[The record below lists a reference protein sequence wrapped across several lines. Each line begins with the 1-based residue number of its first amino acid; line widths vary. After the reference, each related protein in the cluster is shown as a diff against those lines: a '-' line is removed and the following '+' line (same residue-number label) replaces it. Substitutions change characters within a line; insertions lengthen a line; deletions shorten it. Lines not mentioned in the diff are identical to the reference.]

1 MGEDAK
7 RKLYEIVGQEL
18 EDEKSRFYSFRSG
31 YEAYAALLEKKE
43 GMTEELET
51 LECFIRSYWSGV
63 KESVGENVMNE
74 ELTDIY
80 RTAIVLAEKALEA
93 AAVARMGITSSIGIW
108 SAARNEAKER
118 QEKA

>member
-1 MGEDAK
+1 MGEGTK
-7 RKLYEIVGQEL
+7 RKLYELVNQEL

-63 KESVGENVMNE
+63 KESAGENVMNE

-80 RTAIVLAEKALEA
+80 RSALSLAEKALEA
-93 AAVARMGITSSIGIW
+93 AAVARLGITSSIGIW
-108 SAARNEAKER
+108 SAARSEAKER
-118 QEKA
+118 QEKV